1 MICTELSTDN
11 YCCASFHKN
20 MQNQYYNPINPLVEG
35 VILPKIKLDLSQ
47 VLHILSQIYPNNPK
61 DNHLS
66 QKTHKEVIKMSNPPA
81 FTACQP
87 NFMNEFIANEISQKT
102 RKKTALLP
110 DSKLK
115 NNLMLRIALPPLCI
129 WAVLFCV
136 VEYLI

>member
-1 MICTELSTDN
+1 MFESQYHNT
-11 YCCASFHKN
+11 N
-20 MQNQYYNPINPLVEG
+20 MHLMEG

-61 DNHLS
+61 DNHLP

-87 NFMNEFIANEISQKT
+87 NFMNANFMNEFIANEISQKT